1 MVVAVGPAYETAIWQ
16 PDGQRSLRGI
26 RAFVGCL
33 LALIREEGSAM
44 PYQIDNVQA
53 IEILDSRAK
62 PTLQVAVTLAGG
74 IKATAGVPSGAS
86 TGSRE
91 AVELRDGDLDRY
103 SGQGVLKAVSNCN
116 TEIRE
121 LVSGRSFDS
130 LAALDHALIDLDG
143 TPNKGRLG
151 ANAILGASMAFA
163 RAAAMADGKELWQWI
178 PTIEGQ
184 DYRLPVPCFNVL
196 NGGVHAPNPLE
207 FQEFMISPLGA
218 PSLPEAIRAGAEVY
232 AALKKILTSR
242 GYSTGLGDEGGFA
255 PDLATP
261 QQVCELLVE
270 AITAAGYSHGR
281 GGIMIA
287 LDPASS
293 EFHKD
298 GTYRIGESR
307 LSSDEMIAL
316 LDELVER
323 YPIWSIEDGAAED
336 DLAGWQSLTRE
347 LGDKVQLV
355 GDDNFCTNPA
365 IISEAMDNGVANAA
379 LIKVNQIG
387 TVTEAIDAIALCHTN
402 GYGQMVSHRSGE
414 TPDPFIA
421 DLVVAMGSGQIKTG
435 APARGE
441 RIAKYNRLLEIAAS
455 TPLPYGLA

>member
-1 MVVAVGPAYETAIWQ
+1 
-16 PDGQRSLRGI
+16 
-26 RAFVGCL
+26 
-33 LALIREEGSAM
+33 M
-44 PYQIDNVQA
+44 PYQIENVQA
-53 IEILDSRAK
+53 VETLDSRAK

-74 IKATAGVPSGAS
+74 LRATAGVPSGAS

-91 AVELRDGDLDRY
+91 AVELRDGDPDRY

-116 TEIRE
+116 TEIRD
-121 LVSGRSFDS
+121 LLSGRAFDS
-130 LAALDHALIDLDG
+130 LAALDQALIDLDG
-143 TPNKGRLG
+143 TPNKARLG
-151 ANAILGASMAFA
+151 ANAILGTSMAFA
-163 RAAAMADGKELWQWI
+163 RAAAIADGKELWQWL

-184 DYRLPVPCFNVL
+184 AYRLPVPCFNVL

-218 PSLPEAIRAGAEVY
+218 PSMPEAVRAGAEVY
-232 AALKKILTSR
+232 SALKKILASR

-261 QQVCELLVE
+261 QQVCDLLVE
-270 AITAAGYSHGR
+270 AITTAGYSHGR
-281 GGIMIA
+281 SGIMIA

-298 GTYRIGESR
+298 GRYLIGESQ
-307 LSSDEMIAL
+307 LSSEQMIAL

-336 DLAGWQSLTRE
+336 DLADWQTLTRE

-365 IISEAMDNGVANAA
+365 IISEAIDNGVANAA

-387 TVTEAIDAIALCHTN
+387 TVTEAIDAIRLCHTN
-402 GYGQMVSHRSGE
+402 GYAQMVSHRSGE

-421 DLVVAMGSGQIKTG
+421 DFVVAMGSGQIKTG

-441 RIAKYNRLLEIAAS
+441 RIAKYNRLLEITAS
-455 TPLPYGLA
+455 ASLPYGLA